1 MPHVEGLI
9 RNYLFYNE
17 ENGYS
22 VIKLEIIDT
31 NEPKL
36 LYYQPTVVVS
46 GFFPR
51 LETGARYRFDG
62 EYVDHPK
69 YGTQYKAS
77 RFERILENTKD
88 GIVEYLASDLF
99 KGIGPKTAM
108 QIVDTLGLD
117 CLDQIAANPDVL
129 DKVKKLTAPKK
140 KTIYE
145 TLRSNRLLE
154 STLIWLYGFE
164 ISPKMSFK
172 IIDRYGYKTVDVVKS
187 NPYVLIDEVEGIGFK
202 RADDIGLKIGFP
214 TDSPLRVRAVLYYLL
229 NEYLN
234 KYGDT
239 LLSKTKL
246 VEFTLTFLNRGETSP
261 VEAELVESILKE
273 EIDKGRL
280 IEQGDV
286 VLLKRIYEAERDLAI
301 RLREIAG
308 RDVVALDEALI
319 EEQIGFSEARM
330 AYTLTEE
337 QKKAVREAFR
347 SRLVVITGGP
357 GTGKTTIVKTIVDV
371 YRALLSKRSQ
381 PFAVRLAAPTG
392 KAAKRLSDAT
402 GEDASTIHRLLG
414 YDYSGIF
421 ACDENHPLDGSF
433 FIVDEASM
441 MDVLLAR
448 QFFLSVPTDAT
459 VIVVGDENQLPSVG
473 PGQVLSDLIASGV
486 CPVVRLTKIHRQAK
500 GSAILNLA
508 YSILN
513 QEMPESI
520 PRMSDDLVFHRRRDP
535 EISGE
540 VLKTILACA
549 EEGYDLFEDVQV
561 LVPMYKGAA
570 GIDAINAL
578 VQQSVNQVNAKNK
591 MEYGSQSFWLN
602 DKVIQLVNQPEDG
615 VMNGDI
621 GKVVAIV
628 ENVELQVDFSG
639 TIVKYNKKD
648 LDNLALA
655 YAISVHKAQ
664 GSEFKIAVLPLSLS
678 HRMML
683 RKKLLY
689 TAITRAKQ
697 RLVLI
702 GDWFALKNGILGI
715 EPPRNTLLK
724 SWLKE
729 EIDVAVEREPSLDD
743 FM

>member
-77 RFERILENTKD
+77 RFERIMENTKD

-99 KGIGPKTAM
+99 KGIGPKTAK

-129 DKVKKLTAPKK
+129 DKVKKLSAPKK

-172 IIDRYGYKTVDVVKS
+172 IIDRYGYKTVDVVKN

-239 LLSKTKL
+239 LLAKAKL
-246 VEFTLTFLNRGETSP
+246 VEFTLAFLNRGETLP
-261 VEAELVESILKE
+261 VEAALVETILNE
-273 EIDKGRL
+273 EIEKGRL

-286 VLLKRIYEAERDLAI
+286 VLLKRIYEAERDLAMK
-301 RLREIAG
+301 LKEIAQ
-308 RDVVALDEALI
+308 RDGETLDEALI
-319 EEQIGFSEARM
+319 DEQIGFSEARM
-330 AYTLTEE
+330 DYALTEE

-357 GTGKTTIVKTIVDV
+357 GTGKTTIVKTIVEV
-371 YRALLSKRSQ
+371 YRTLVAKRPQSL
-381 PFAVRLAAPTG
+381 AVRLAAPTG
-392 KAAKRLSDAT
+392 KAAKRLSEAT

-414 YDYSGIF
+414 YDYSGMF
-421 ACDENHPLDGSF
+421 ACDQDHPLEGSL

-448 QFFLSVPTDAT
+448 QFFQSIPAHGS

-473 PGQVLSDLIASGV
+473 PGQVLADLIASGV

-513 QEMPESI
+513 QEMPESV
-520 PRMSDDLVFHRRRDP
+520 PRVSDDLVFLRRRDP
-535 EISGE
+535 EIPGD
-540 VLKTILACA
+540 VLKTLQACA
-549 EEGYDLFEDVQV
+549 EEGFDLFDDVQV

-570 GIDAINAL
+570 GIDAINVL
-578 VQQSVNQVNAKNK
+578 IQQSVNKINANNR
-591 MEYGSQSFWLN
+591 MDYGSQSFWLN

-615 VMNGDI
+615 IMNGDI

-639 TIVKYNKKD
+639 TVVKYNKKD

-664 GSEFKIAVLPLSLS
+664 GSEFKVAVLPLSLS
-678 HRMML
+678 HRIML

-689 TAITRAKQ
+689 TAVTRAKQ
-697 RLVLI
+697 RLVLV
-702 GDWFALKNGILGI
+702 GDWYALKNGILGI

>member
-9 RNYLFYNE
+9 RSYLFFNE

-31 NEPKL
+31 DEPNL
-36 LYYQPTVVVS
+36 LYHEPTVVIS

-51 LETGARYRFDG
+51 LETGIRYRFDG
-62 EYVDHPK
+62 EFVDHPK
-69 YGTQYKAS
+69 YGTQYKAA
-77 RFERILENTKD
+77 RFERIMENTKE
-88 GIVEYLASDLF
+88 GIVEYLSSDMF
-99 KGIGPKTAM
+99 KGIGAKTAK
-108 QIVDTLGLD
+108 QIVDELGLD

-129 DKVKKLTAPKK
+129 DKIKKMNAKKK

-145 TLRSNRLLE
+145 TLRGNRMLE

-172 IIDRYGYKTVDVVKS
+172 IIDRYGHKTVDVVKS

-214 TDSPLRVRAVLYYLL
+214 TDSPLRIRAVLYYLL

-239 LLSKTKL
+239 VLSKAKL
-246 VEFTLTFLNRGETSP
+246 IEFTLTFLNRNDVARIDTEQVT
-261 VEAELVESILKE
+261 SILSD
-273 EIDKGRL
+273 EIGKGRL

-286 VLLKRIYEAERDLAI
+286 VLLRRIYEAERDLAMK
-301 RLREIAG
+301 LREIAD
-308 RDVVALDEALI
+308 RPVEDIAESLI
-319 EEQIGFSEARM
+319 VEQIGFSEMRM
-330 AYTLTEE
+330 DYALTDE
-337 QKKAVREAFR
+337 QKRAVKEAFR
-347 SRLVVITGGP
+347 SRLLVITGGP
-357 GTGKTTIVKTIVDV
+357 GTGKTTIVKTIVEV
-371 YRALLSKRSQ
+371 YRALRGSLSHASS
-381 PFAVRLAAPTG
+381 VRLAAPTG
-392 KAAKRLSDAT
+392 KAAKRLADAT
-402 GEDASTIHRLLG
+402 GTEATTIHRLLG
-414 YDYSGIF
+414 YDYSGMF
-421 ACDENHPLDGSF
+421 ACDADHPIDGSL

-448 QFFLSVPTDAT
+448 QLFQSIPQQGS

-473 PGQVLSDLIASGV
+473 PGQVLADLIASGI
-486 CPVVRLTKIHRQAK
+486 CTVVRLTKIHRQAK

-508 YSILN
+508 YSVLS

-520 PRMSDDLVFHRRRDP
+520 PHASEDLVFLRRRDP
-535 EISGE
+535 DIPSE
-540 VLKTILACA
+540 VLNALTSCIAQ
-549 EEGYDLFEDVQV
+549 GYDLFEDVQV
-561 LVPMYKGAA
+561 LIPMYKGGV

-578 VQQSVNQVNAKNK
+578 IQQTVNAVNAKNK
-591 MEYGSQSFWLN
+591 MDYGSQSFWLN

-621 GKVVAIV
+621 GKIVAIV
-628 ENVELQVDFSG
+628 EQVELHVEFAG
-639 TIVKYNKKD
+639 TIVRYNKKD
-648 LDNLALA
+648 LDNLSLA
-655 YAISVHKAQ
+655 YAISVHKSQ
-664 GSEFKIAVLPLSLS
+664 GSEFSVAILPLSLS

-683 RKKLLY
+683 RRKLLY
-689 TAITRAKQ
+689 TAITRAKK

-702 GDWFALKNGILGI
+702 GDWYALRSGILGM

-724 SWLKE
+724 SWLLQ
-729 EIDVAVEREPSLDD
+729 EIDVAVEREPRLDD

>member
-77 RFERILENTKD
+77 RFERIMENTKD

-99 KGIGPKTAM
+99 KGIGPKTAK

-129 DKVKKLTAPKK
+129 DKVKKLSAPKK

-172 IIDRYGYKTVDVVKS
+172 IIDRYGYKTVDVVKN

-239 LLSKTKL
+239 LLAKAKL
-246 VEFTLTFLNRGETSP
+246 VEFTLAFLNRGETLP
-261 VEAELVESILKE
+261 VEATLVETILSE

-286 VLLKRIYEAERDLAI
+286 VLLKRIYEAERDLAMK
-301 RLREIAG
+301 LKEIAQ
-308 RDVVALDEALI
+308 RDGETLDEALI
-319 EEQIGFSEARM
+319 DEQIGFSEARM
-330 AYTLTEE
+330 DYALTEE

-357 GTGKTTIVKTIVDV
+357 GTGKTTIVKTIVEV
-371 YRALLSKRSQ
+371 YRTLVAKRPQSL
-381 PFAVRLAAPTG
+381 AVRLAAPTG
-392 KAAKRLSDAT
+392 KAAKRLSEAT

-414 YDYSGIF
+414 YDYSGMF
-421 ACDENHPLDGSF
+421 ACDQDHPLEGSL

-448 QFFLSVPTDAT
+448 QLFQSIPAHGS

-473 PGQVLSDLIASGV
+473 PGQVLADLIASGV

-513 QEMPESI
+513 QEMPESV
-520 PRMSDDLVFHRRRDP
+520 PRVSDDLVFLRRRDP
-535 EISGE
+535 EIPGD
-540 VLKTILACA
+540 VLKTLQACA
-549 EEGYDLFEDVQV
+549 EEGFDLFDDVQV

-570 GIDAINAL
+570 GIDAINVL
-578 VQQSVNQVNAKNK
+578 IQQSVNKINANNR
-591 MEYGSQSFWLN
+591 MDYGSQSFWLN

-615 VMNGDI
+615 IMNGDI

-639 TIVKYNKKD
+639 TVVKYNKKD

-664 GSEFKIAVLPLSLS
+664 GSEFKVAVLPLSLS
-678 HRMML
+678 HRIML

-689 TAITRAKQ
+689 TAVTRAKQ
-697 RLVLI
+697 RLVLV
-702 GDWFALKNGILGI
+702 GDWYALKNGILGI

-729 EIDVAVEREPSLDD
+729 EIDVAVEREPCLDD